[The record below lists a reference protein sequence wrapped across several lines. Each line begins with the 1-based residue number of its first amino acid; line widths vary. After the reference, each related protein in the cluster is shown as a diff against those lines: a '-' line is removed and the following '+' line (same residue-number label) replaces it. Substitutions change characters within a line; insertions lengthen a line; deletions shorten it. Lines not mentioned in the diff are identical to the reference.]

1 MIASSARGVGLIG
14 CGNVAMGHLAGWAAH
29 PAGFVPVAVADPTP
43 ERLELG
49 RSTAGLGPSD
59 AHADYRDLIA
69 RDDVGIVDVCVPPH
83 IRREIVIAAARAG
96 KHILSEKPLATV
108 PADAAAMVE
117 EVRKAGVTLGMVHN
131 YLFQPEIILA
141 RELIRSGALGQVEI
155 VILNYLGVQDIPGQ
169 CRVRPDLAARP
180 CPFRRGHPHRH
191 HPPGL
196 PR

>member
-1 MIASSARGVGLIG
+1 
-14 CGNVAMGHLAGWAAH
+14 MGHLAGWAAH
-29 PAGFVPVAVADPTP
+29 PAGFVLVAVADPTP

-69 RDDVGIVDVCVPPH
+69 RDDVGIVDICVPPH

-155 VILNYLGVQDIPGQ
+155 VVLNYLGVQDIPGQ

-180 CPFRRGHPHRH
+180 CPVRRGHPHRH